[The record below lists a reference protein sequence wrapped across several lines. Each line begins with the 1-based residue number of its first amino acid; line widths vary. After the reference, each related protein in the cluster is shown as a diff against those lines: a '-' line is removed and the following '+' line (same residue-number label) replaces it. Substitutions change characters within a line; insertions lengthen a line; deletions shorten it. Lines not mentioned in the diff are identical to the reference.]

1 MKPSVEAQTVVTD
14 LLEHWTKGK
23 PYPGSREF
31 YAGMIRN
38 YRAIIRNFRRSIA
51 HPKTSPSLVRAMRMH
66 IPMYLGLIQELRE
79 KLGMKS

>member
-1 MKPSVEAQTVVTD
+1 MKPSPEMQTVVTD

-23 PYPGSREF
+23 PYPGSHEF

-38 YRAIIRNFRRSIA
+38 YRAIVRNYRRNIA
-51 HPKTSPSLVRAMRMH
+51 HPKTSPSLARMMRTY
-66 IPMYLGLIQELRE
+66 IPVYLDLIQELRE